1 MGALPEGLLVEIQRR
16 LEAIYGLDAEA
27 PVTDFLISESAS
39 AALPGLGSRTLLS
52 QQGEEVALAVVL
64 EDNVHEG
71 LAHGD
76 PRVCL
81 DDGNLPALCVL
92 TEEVSHFLY
101 LLFCARS
108 GRTITELELE
118 LQGEVDKY
126 LTATC
131 LLSLQNEGAVSKQL
145 RRLLF
150 RRYRL
155 REGLTLERVERYHT
169 ASRLADRYC
178 GWLERRLL
186 QPSRLPELCRETR
199 RFYRLGQREKLER
212 IADVA

>member
-16 LEAIYGLDAEA
+16 IEAIYGLDAEA

-64 EDNVHEG
+64 EDYVHEG

-81 DDGNLPALCVL
+81 DDGNLPASVRPDRGGEPLPLPAVL
-92 TEEVSHFLY
+92 RAQRANHHRVGART
-101 LLFCARS
+101 AGRS
-108 GRTITELELE
+108 GQVPDCYVLAVAAERRRRLEA
-118 LQGEVDKY
+118 
-126 LTATC
+126 AT
-131 LLSLQNEGAVSKQL
+131 
-145 RRLLF
+145 RLLF

-155 REGLTLERVERYHT
+155 REGLTLERAERYHT